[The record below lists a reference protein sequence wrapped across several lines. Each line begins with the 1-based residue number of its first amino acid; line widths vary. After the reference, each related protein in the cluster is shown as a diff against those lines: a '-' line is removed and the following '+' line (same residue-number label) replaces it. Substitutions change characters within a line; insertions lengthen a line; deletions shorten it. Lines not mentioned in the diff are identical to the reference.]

1 MARYSTSHS
10 GYRSSGSRSGSSYRG
25 GGFTNSR
32 TGSYVSSARA
42 HQHTGQS
49 FGGYTKIHNASTGH
63 YSMRPSGRSR

>member
-1 MARYSTSHS
+1 MARNSYSS
-10 GYRSSGSRSGSSYRG
+10 RSSRSYS

-49 FGGYTKIHNASTGH
+49 FGGYTKTHNPSTGH
-63 YSMRPSGRSR
+63 YSMRPSGRRW